1 MTTTYSGIEIYRM
14 SQTPT
19 WKNSITNADSLAY
32 SKDLYKLYPTTAFGI
47 LSGRIYIAIKANVEI
62 TGQWLINIIW
72 ILNLPRI
79 MIFNKNL
86 YH

>member
-32 SKDLYKLYPTTAFGI
+32 SKDLYKLYSTTSYSRMG
-47 LSGRIYIAIKANVEI
+47 GRIYVAIKANVEI
-62 TGQWLINIIW
+62 TRAVVNKY
-72 ILNLPRI
+72 NLDI
-79 MIFNKNL
+79 KFAED
-86 YH
+86 YDF

>member
-32 SKDLYKLYPTTAFGI
+32 SKDLYKLYPTTACGI

-62 TGQWLINIIW
+62 TRAVVNKY
-72 ILNLPRI
+72 NLDI
-79 MIFNKNL
+79 KFAED
-86 YH
+86 YDF

>member
-47 LSGRIYIAIKANVEI
+47 LSGRIYVAIKANVEI
-62 TGQWLINIIW
+62 TRAVVNKY
-72 ILNLPRI
+72 NLDI
-79 MIFNKNL
+79 KFAED
-86 YH
+86 YDF